1 MTDKKHNIATV
12 TLPKNVDV
20 PRYDRRA
27 LRPRVVHI
35 GFGAFHRAHQAL
47 LTHRV
52 LNQEGGDWGLCEVV
66 LFSDDSLIS
75 ALREQQHLFTV
86 LEKGESGNQ
95 AIVVGA
101 VCASLHAAVEGKEAI
116 LAQLADA
123 QTEIVSLTITEKGY
137 CLAGAHGNLDTNNA
151 HIQHDLRYPREPLS
165 VPGIITEALRRRH
178 AQGIPPFS
186 VLSCDNMPENGKAA
200 QRAVLDFARLIAP
213 TLAAWIEREV
223 AFPSTMVDRIVPA
236 ATAQTLHDI
245 AEAIGVDDPC
255 AIACEPYIQWVVE
268 DRFTLGRPHW
278 EAAGVQLVE
287 DVAPYETMKLRML
300 NGSHSFLAYLGYLA
314 GYAHINDCM
323 ADAHFRRAVRH
334 LMLAEQAPTLT
345 IAGVNLTDYAERLLA
360 RFANPALQHR
370 TWQIAMDGSQKL
382 PQRLLDGLRWHR
394 RNGSRCEALILGVA
408 GWMRYIGGI
417 DDRGEVID
425 IRDPLKTPLQS
436 IVASTPDD
444 ETRVRG
450 LLALTAVFGDDL
462 RTDPLLVHALTDA
475 YLRLRDQGALATVT
489 ELAQS
494 LCD

>member
-1 MTDKKHNIATV
+1 MTDKKKNIATV
-12 TLPKNVDV
+12 TLPDSVDV
-20 PRYDRRA
+20 PHYDRSV
-27 LRPRVVHI
+27 LRPRIVHI

-66 LFSDDSLIS
+66 LFSDTSLIS

-101 VCASLHAAVEGKEAI
+101 VCASLHAAIDGKEAI
-116 LAQLADA
+116 LARLADE

-137 CLAGAHGNLDTNNA
+137 CLAGAHGNLDTSNP
-151 HIQHDLRYPREPLS
+151 HIQHDLRHPREPLS

-213 TLAAWIEREV
+213 ALAAWIAREV

-236 ATAQTLHDI
+236 ATAQTLHDV
-245 AEAIGVDDPC
+245 AEAIGVEDPC

-268 DRFTLGRPHW
+268 DRFTQGRPHW
-278 EAAGVQLVE
+278 EAAGAQLVD

-314 GYAHINDCM
+314 GYAHISDCM
-323 ADAHFRRAVRH
+323 ADKHFRRVARH

-345 IAGVNLTDYAERLLA
+345 ITDVDLTDYAERLLN
-360 RFANPALQHR
+360 RFANPALHHR

-394 RNGSRCEALILGVA
+394 RHGSDCRALILGVA
-408 GWMRYIGGI
+408 GWMRYVGGR
-417 DDRGEVID
+417 DDNGEAID
-425 IRDPLKTPLQS
+425 IRDPLKSILQG
-436 IVASTPDD
+436 IIASTPDD
-444 ETRVRG
+444 ETRVQS
-450 LLALTAVFGDDL
+450 LLALTAIFGDDL
-462 RTDPLLVHALTDA
+462 RADPPLVQALTAA
-475 YLRLRDQGALATVT
+475 YLHLRDKGTLAAVT

-494 LCD
+494 LPD

>member
-1 MTDKKHNIATV
+1 MTDKKKNIATV
-12 TLPKNVDV
+12 TLPDSVDI
-20 PRYDRRA
+20 PRYNRSA
-27 LRPRVVHI
+27 LRPRIVHI

-86 LEKGESGNQ
+86 LEKGENGNQ

-116 LAQLADA
+116 LSQLADA

-137 CLAGAHGNLDTNNA
+137 CLAGAHGHLDTSNT

-213 TLAAWIEREV
+213 ALAAWIDREV

-236 ATAQTLHDI
+236 TTAQTLNDV
-245 AEAIGVDDPC
+245 AEAVGVEDPC
-255 AIACEPYIQWVVE
+255 AVACEPYIQWVVE
-268 DRFTLGRPHW
+268 DHFTLGRPHW

-287 DVAPYETMKLRML
+287 DVVPYETMKLRML

-314 GYAHINDCM
+314 GYAHISDCM
-323 ADAHFRRAVRH
+323 ANKHFRRAVRH
-334 LMLAEQAPTLT
+334 LMLEEQAPTLT
-345 IAGVNLTDYAERLLA
+345 ITGVDLTDYAEGLLK
-360 RFANPALQHR
+360 RFANPALHHR

-394 RNGSRCEALILGVA
+394 NNGSHCDALILGVA
-408 GWMRYIGGI
+408 GWMRYIGGH
-417 DDRGEVID
+417 DDNGEAID
-425 IRDPLKTPLQS
+425 IRDPLNTTLQS

-450 LLALTAVFGDDL
+450 LLALTAVFGHDL
-462 RTDPLLVHALTDA
+462 GTDQQLVQSLTA
-475 YLRLRDQGALATVT
+475 SYLHLRDKGALATVT
-489 ELAQS
+489 QLAQN
-494 LCD
+494 LPV